1 MQHLLLIHGALGSK
15 DQLTSLAEQLKNDF
29 IIHAFNLTAHGG
41 NAIPGKDLSIAL
53 FANDILQY
61 MQQQNIEQANIFGYS
76 MGGYAGMYIAK
87 HNPEKINKL
96 ITLATKFYWDET
108 IAAKEI
114 KMLDAATIE
123 LKVPA
128 FAQQLKQR
136 HAPADWK
143 LLLQKT
149 AEMMYGLGKNNTLK
163 QEDYSGI
170 TTASLIM
177 IGDRDKMVTLDE
189 TVAVYKNLSNA
200 QMCVLPNTPH
210 PLEQVDAELLAFMIK
225 KFSL

>member
-15 DQLTSLAEQLKNDF
+15 DQFESIAEQLKNDF
-29 IIHAFNLTAHGG
+29 TIHSFNLTAHGG
-41 NAIPGKDLSIAL
+41 KDIPEKELSIAL

-163 QEDYSGI
+163 QEDYEGI

-177 IGDRDKMVTLDE
+177 LGDRDKMVTLEE
-189 TVAVYKNLSNA
+189 TVAVYKSLPNA
-200 QMCVLPNTPH
+200 EMCVLPNTPH
-210 PLEQVDAELLAFMIK
+210 PLEQVDAGLLAFMVK
-225 KFSL
+225 KFLL

>member
-149 AEMMYGLGKNNTLK
+149 AEMMYSLGKNNTLK
-163 QEDYSGI
+163 QEDYEGI

-177 IGDRDKMVTLDE
+177 LGDRDKMVTLEE
-189 TVAVYKNLSNA
+189 TVAVYKSLPNA
-200 QMCVLPNTPH
+200 EMCVLPNTPH
-210 PLEQVDAELLAFMIK
+210 PLEQVDAGLLAFMIK
-225 KFSL
+225 KFLL